1 MAAASAAAADIPLTS
16 KEHLYKVLVIGEFGV
31 GEYFVSYSLHFLGHF
46 LWIMSAAKTPP
57 RPLRI
62 FTHSFSELC
71 SCWLS
76 GLRARVKL
84 QCTMVQTAMYNGSN
98 CNVQWLKL
106 QCTMVLALS
115 LRVAT
120 ITSFVILLLLCGVC
134 VPCHRPL
141 GLTER
146 WTGQIQFSR

>member
-1 MAAASAAAADIPLTS
+1 MAAASAAAVDIPLTS

-98 CNVQWLKL
+98 SNVQWLKL
-106 QCTMVLALS
+106 QRTMAQTAMYNGSNCSVQW
-115 LRVAT
+115 
-120 ITSFVILLLLCGVC
+120 FLLF
-134 VPCHRPL
+134 R
-141 GLTER
+141 
-146 WTGQIQFSR
+146 